1 MENNSSQLNGI
12 VDSIIYSNKR
22 NGYTVLCLDAD
33 GSLVT
38 VVGTIPNIRI
48 GDKLRVTGFFTQ
60 HPKYGEQYVAKNYE
74 LCRPNTTSAI
84 FKYLSSRAIKG
95 VGPLT
100 AQRIVDA
107 FREDTFDVI
116 ERDPMRLTQ
125 IKGITPEKATRI
137 HKEIKEA
144 NGFRDLVVYLKQYDI
159 EPEESI
165 RIWNVY
171 GAKSKEIIEENPFL
185 LCENGIGI
193 SFSRADEIAS
203 SRDFNSIREPRTRA
217 AIVYTINYNIH
228 NGYTCLPINRLVEV
242 CSPYIHEPKE
252 YVLEI
257 LNKMIEDKSLFE
269 LVKNDGERYVFLP
282 LYYKAET
289 YIASRIKMMLRYPP
303 TVIDNIEAHIEAVE
317 RWEGLKYA
325 KLQKEAIRMA
335 LTKGI
340 LILTGGPGTGK
351 TTTLNG
357 IIRILKKNGEKVL
370 LAAPTGRAAQ
380 RMTQVTE
387 CTAKTIHR
395 LLEVEWT
402 EGEKTVFKRNEQNN
416 LKCDTLILDEV
427 SMVDTLLL
435 ESLLKAVPLGCRLIF
450 VGDNNQLP
458 SVGAGNVLGDMIDSK
473 VIPTV
478 SLNVIFRQSLKSLI
492 VANAHKINRG
502 ERPIIDI
509 KDNDFFFLKCDNPRV
524 ILNTIVDLCIRRLPN
539 SYGYTPFEEIQILSP
554 SRIGE
559 LGSIEI
565 NKAMQKAVN
574 PFNTERKQI
583 VIKDKVLR
591 VGDKIMQCKNNY
603 NIAWISKDGDVGEGI
618 FNGDIGILT
627 GIDTKRKTAMVTF
640 DSKAANYSYDDLQD
654 VELAYCC
661 TIHKSQG
668 NEFDAV
674 IIPMYYCPQQLMYR
688 NLLYTGVTR
697 AKRMLI
703 MVGLPD
709 AMMAMVDNYKKTE
722 RFTGLSDFLLQDGD
736 G

>member
-427 SMVDTLLL
+427 SMVDVILF
-435 ESLLKAVPLGCRLIF
+435 ESLLKALPIGCRLIL
-450 VGDNNQLP
+450 VGDTCKPGQIYDALH
-458 SVGAGNVLGDMIDSK
+458 S
-473 VIPTV
+473 
-478 SLNVIFRQSLKSLI
+478 
-492 VANAHKINRG
+492 AH
-502 ERPIIDI
+502 D
-509 KDNDFFFLKCDNPRV
+509 
-524 ILNTIVDLCIRRLPN
+524 
-539 SYGYTPFEEIQILSP
+539 
-554 SRIGE
+554 
-559 LGSIEI
+559 
-565 NKAMQKAVN
+565 KAFV
-574 PFNTERKQI
+574 
-583 VIKDKVLR
+583 
-591 VGDKIMQCKNNY
+591 
-603 NIAWISKDGDVGEGI
+603 
-618 FNGDIGILT
+618 
-627 GIDTKRKTAMVTF
+627 
-640 DSKAANYSYDDLQD
+640 YD
-654 VELAYCC
+654 A
-661 TIHKSQG
+661 
-668 NEFDAV
+668 
-674 IIPMYYCPQQLMYR
+674 R
-688 NLLYTGVTR
+688 
-697 AKRMLI
+697 
-703 MVGLPD
+703 
-709 AMMAMVDNYKKTE
+709 
-722 RFTGLSDFLLQDGD
+722 
-736 G
+736 

>member
-492 VANAHKINRG
+492 VTNAHKINRG

>member
-492 VANAHKINRG
+492 VTNAHKINRG

-674 IIPMYYCPQQLMYR
+674 IIPIYYCPQQLMYR